1 MPLEYGLLF
10 AVINIPVSVL
20 VMFLILRFYEA
31 TDKQNAKDKNNKMY

>member
-1 MPLEYGLLF
+1 MTLEHGLLF